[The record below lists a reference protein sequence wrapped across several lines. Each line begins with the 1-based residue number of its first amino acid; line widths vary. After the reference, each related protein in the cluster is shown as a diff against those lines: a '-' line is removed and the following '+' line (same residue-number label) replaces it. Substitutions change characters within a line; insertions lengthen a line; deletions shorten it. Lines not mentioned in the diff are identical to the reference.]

1 MRALLH
7 LLSFILLLP
16 SLGLA
21 SGFLILGHA
30 IAGGNLLQMLW
41 RLLNDA
47 LWLASGGVFLVA
59 ALLLAVLIG
68 GFFART
74 RYIAAAAVAVLA
86 LVSGIVLIALG
97 SEPFSGGRELFLLPG
112 VVSLCIGG
120 WLASKEW
127 PSRTRVAP
135 IGPT

>member
-1 MRALLH
+1 M
-7 LLSFILLLP
+7 LLLP

-30 IAGGNLLQMLW
+30 IAGGNLLQMFL
-41 RLLNDA
+41 RLLDDA
-47 LWLASGGVFLVA
+47 LWLASGGVFVVA
-59 ALLLAVLIG
+59 VLLLAVLIG

-97 SEPFSGGRELFLLPG
+97 SDPFSGGRELFLLPG
-112 VVSLCIGG
+112 AVSLCIGA